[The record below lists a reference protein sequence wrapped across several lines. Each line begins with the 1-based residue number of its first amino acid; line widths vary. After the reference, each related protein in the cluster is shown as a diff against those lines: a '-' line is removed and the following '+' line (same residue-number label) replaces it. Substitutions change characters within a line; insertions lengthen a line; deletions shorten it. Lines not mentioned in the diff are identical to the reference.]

1 MLYKYDKFLIGD
13 RELFKL
19 FKYLRAKDWLM
30 LSACAILIAGC
41 VWLNLKIPE
50 FMSQIT
56 TLIQTGGTVN
66 EILIQGAFML
76 ACALADALISGT
88 VGFLISRV
96 ATGFSA
102 RLREKVFVAIQ
113 NLSENETKKFSVPS
127 LITRT
132 TNDITQIQN
141 FLSMGV
147 QSLIKAPIMAIWA
160 ICVIAGKS
168 WQWTVTTAVA
178 VVLILIVVVLLI
190 VFVMPRFRRIQKQ
203 IDSLNNVT
211 RESLTGVRVVRA
223 YNAEKFEENKFEKA
237 NETLTKT
244 QLFTNRA
251 FAVLNPFMTILTN
264 CLSLAIYW
272 IGAIIISSAAVGE
285 KLGLFSDMVVFMS
298 YAMLVVSGFMMLIM
312 VFIMMPRAFV
322 SGRRISE
329 VLDSK
334 SEVVGGEG
342 AVGQTQGE
350 IEFKNV
356 GFKYPDA
363 DAYVLQNV
371 SFKAKKGQTVAF
383 IGSTGS
389 GKSTLINLVPRF
401 YDATEGEILI
411 DGVNIKDYTLD
422 QLNKK
427 IGYVSQKAFIFSGT
441 IRSNIAYGKD
451 AENISDDEVVK
462 ALEIAQGSNIIKEK
476 GGIDAEITQSGSNLS
491 GGQKQRLSIA
501 RALAKKPEIMIFDD
515 SFSALDYKTDKKL
528 RTALKKNTKTTN
540 LIVAQRIGTILN
552 ADEIVVLDK
561 GQVVGQ
567 GTHKQLMQNCKVYR
581 EIALSQLSKEELE

>member
-1 MLYKYDKFLIGD
+1 MQYKDLAGGTT
-13 RELFKL
+13 LFKL
-19 FKYLRAKDWLM
+19 FKYLGVKDWILM
-30 LSACAILIAGC
+30 VLSAGLIAGC

-56 TLIQTGGTVN
+56 TLIKTGGSVSD
-66 EILIQGAFML
+66 ILIQGTFML
-76 ACALADALISGT
+76 SCALADAVVSAT
-88 VGFLISRV
+88 VGFCVSKV
-96 ATGFSA
+96 ATGFA
-102 RLREKVFVAIQ
+102 AKLRGKVFVAIQ
-113 NLSENETKKFSVPS
+113 NLSEDETKKFSVPS

-141 FLSMGV
+141 FLAMGM

-160 ICVIAGKS
+160 ICVISSKS

-178 VVLILIVVVLLI
+178 VGLILVVVTLLI
-190 VFVMPRFRRIQKQ
+190 IFVIPRFRKVQKQ
-203 IDSLNNVT
+203 IDALNNVT

-237 NETLTKT
+237 NDTLTKT
-244 QLFTNRA
+244 QLFTGRA
-251 FAVLNPFMTILTN
+251 FSVLNPFMVTLTN

-272 IGAIIISSAAVGE
+272 IGAIIISQATTSE
-285 KLGLFSDMVVFMS
+285 KLDLFSDMVVFMS
-298 YAMLVVSGFMMLIM
+298 YAMLVVSGFIMLIM
-312 VFIMMPRAFV
+312 VFIMLPRVIV

-329 VLDSK
+329 VLSSK
-334 SEVVGGEG
+334 SEVREGKGAEAKGE
-342 AVGQTQGE
+342 GE
-350 IEFKNV
+350 IEFRNV
-356 GFKYPDA
+356 GFKYPGA

-371 SFKAKKGQTVAF
+371 NFKAKKGQTVAF

-411 DGVNIKDYTLD
+411 DGNNIKDYTFD

-427 IGYVSQKAFIFSGT
+427 IGYVSQRAVIFSGT
-441 IRSNIAYGKD
+441 LRSNIAYGKD
-451 AENISDDEVVK
+451 SQKLTDEEVEK
-462 ALEIAQGSNIIKEK
+462 ALEVAQGANIIKEK
-476 GGIDAEITQSGSNLS
+476 GGLDAEIMQAGSNLS

-515 SFSALDYKTDKKL
+515 SFSALDYRTDKKL
-528 RTALKKNTKTTN
+528 RTALKRNSKTTN

-552 ADEIVVLDK
+552 ADEIIVLEK

-567 GTHKQLMQNCKVYR
+567 GTHKELMQNCKVYR

>member
-1 MLYKYDKFLIGD
+1 M
-13 RELFKL
+13 FKL
-19 FKYLRAKDWLM
+19 FRYLRAKDWVM
-30 LSACAILIAGC
+30 LAVSGVLIAGC

-56 TLIQTGGTVN
+56 TLIQSGGTVK
-66 EILIQGAFML
+66 EILVQGAFMI
-76 ACALADALISGT
+76 ACALADAIISGT

-96 ATGFSA
+96 ATGFAA

-113 NLSENETKKFSVPS
+113 NLSENETKKFSVSS

-132 TNDITQIQN
+132 TNDITQIQS

-178 VVLILIVVVLLI
+178 VVLILIVVALLI
-190 VFVMPRFRRIQKQ
+190 AFVMPRFRRVQKQ
-203 IDSLNNVT
+203 IDALNNVT

-223 YNAEKFEENKFEKA
+223 YNAESFEENKFEKA
-237 NETLTKT
+237 NENLTKT
-244 QLFTNRA
+244 QLFTHRA
-251 FAVLNPFMTILTN
+251 FGVLNPFMVTLTN

-272 IGAIIISSAAVGE
+272 IGAIIISSATAGE

-312 VFIMMPRAFV
+312 VFITMPRAFV
-322 SGRRISE
+322 SGKRINE
-329 VLDSK
+329 VLESK
-334 SEVVGGEG
+334 SAIVGGEG

-451 AENISDDEVVK
+451 AQNISDDEVTK
-462 ALEIAQGSNIIKEK
+462 ALEIAQGASIIKEK
-476 GGIDAEITQSGSNLS
+476 GGIDAEITQAGSNLS

-515 SFSALDYKTDKKL
+515 SFSALDYRTDKKL
-528 RTALKKNTKTTN
+528 RSALKRHTKTTN

-561 GQVVGQ
+561 GEVVGQ
-567 GTHKQLMQNCKVYR
+567 GTHKELMKTCKVYR

>member
-1 MLYKYDKFLIGD
+1 M
-13 RELFKL
+13 FKL
-19 FKYLRAKDWLM
+19 FKYLGVKDWILM
-30 LSACAILIAGC
+30 VLSAGLIAGC

-56 TLIQTGGTVN
+56 TLIQTGGSVS

-76 ACALADALISGT
+76 SCALADAIVSAI
-88 VGFLISRV
+88 VGFCVSKV
-96 ATGFSA
+96 ATGFA
-102 RLREKVFVAIQ
+102 AKLREKVFVAIQ
-113 NLSENETKKFSVPS
+113 NLSEDETKKFSVPS

-141 FLSMGV
+141 FLAMGM

-160 ICVIAGKS
+160 ICVISSKS

-178 VVLILIVVVLLI
+178 VGLILVVVTLLI
-190 VFVMPRFRRIQKQ
+190 IFVIPRFRKVQKQ
-203 IDSLNNVT
+203 IDALNNVT
-211 RESLTGVRVVRA
+211 REGLTGVRVVRA

-237 NETLTKT
+237 NDTLTRT
-244 QLFTNRA
+244 QLFTGRA
-251 FAVLNPFMTILTN
+251 FSVLNPFMVTLTN

-272 IGAIIISSAAVGE
+272 IGALIISQATSGE

-298 YAMLVVSGFMMLIM
+298 YAMLVVAGFVMLIM
-312 VFIMMPRAFV
+312 VFIMLPRAIV

-329 VLDSK
+329 VLSSK
-334 SEVVGGEG
+334 SEVCEGKGAEAKGE
-342 AVGQTQGE
+342 GE
-350 IEFKNV
+350 IEFRNV
-356 GFKYPDA
+356 GFKYPGA

-371 SFKAKKGQTVAF
+371 NFKAKKGQTVAF

-411 DGVNIKDYTLD
+411 DGNNIKDYTFD

-427 IGYVSQKAFIFSGT
+427 IGYVSQRAVIFSGT

-451 AENISDDEVVK
+451 SQNLTDEEVEK
-462 ALEIAQGSNIIKEK
+462 ALEIAQGGNIIKEK
-476 GGIDAEITQSGSNLS
+476 GGLDAEITQAGSNLS

-515 SFSALDYKTDKKL
+515 SFSALDYRTDKKL
-528 RTALKKNTKTTN
+528 RTALKKNSKTTN

-552 ADEIVVLDK
+552 ADEIIVLEK

-567 GTHKQLMQNCKVYR
+567 GTHKELMQNCKVYR

>member
-1 MLYKYDKFLIGD
+1 MVF
-13 RELFKL
+13 
-19 FKYLRAKDWLM
+19 
-30 LSACAILIAGC
+30 SAGLIAGC

-56 TLIQTGGTVN
+56 TLIKTGGSISG
-66 EILIQGAFML
+66 ILIQGAFML
-76 ACALADALISGT
+76 SCALADALVSAT
-88 VGFLISRV
+88 VGFCVSKV
-96 ATGFSA
+96 ATGFA
-102 RLREKVFVAIQ
+102 AKLRGKVFVAIQ
-113 NLSENETKKFSVPS
+113 NLSEDETKKFSVPS

-141 FLSMGV
+141 FLAMGM

-178 VVLILIVVVLLI
+178 VGLILVVVTLLI
-190 VFVMPRFRRIQKQ
+190 IFVIPRFRKVQKQ
-203 IDSLNNVT
+203 IDALNNVT
-211 RESLTGVRVVRA
+211 REGLTGVRVVRA

-237 NETLTKT
+237 NDTLTKT
-244 QLFTNRA
+244 QLFTGRA
-251 FAVLNPFMTILTN
+251 FSVLNPFMVTLTN

-272 IGAIIISSAAVGE
+272 IGAIIISQATSGE

-298 YAMLVVSGFMMLIM
+298 YAMLVVSGFIMLIM
-312 VFIMMPRAFV
+312 VFIMLPRVIV

-329 VLDSK
+329 VLSSK
-334 SEVVGGEG
+334 SEVCEGKGAEAKGE
-342 AVGQTQGE
+342 GE
-350 IEFKNV
+350 IEFRNV
-356 GFKYPDA
+356 GFKYPGA
-363 DAYVLQNV
+363 DAYILQNV
-371 SFKAKKGQTVAF
+371 NFKAKKGQTVAF

-411 DGVNIKDYTLD
+411 DGNNIKDYTFD

-427 IGYVSQKAFIFSGT
+427 IGYVSQRAVIFSGT

-451 AENISDDEVVK
+451 AQNLTDEEIEK
-462 ALEIAQGSNIIKEK
+462 ALEIAQGGNIIKEK
-476 GGIDAEITQSGSNLS
+476 GGLDAEIMQAGSNLS

-515 SFSALDYKTDKKL
+515 SFSALDYRTDKKL
-528 RTALKKNTKTTN
+528 RTALKRNSKTTN
-540 LIVAQRIGTILN
+540 LIVAQRIGTILD
-552 ADEIVVLDK
+552 ADEIIVLEK

-567 GTHKQLMQNCKVYR
+567 GTHKELMQNCKVYR

>member
-1 MLYKYDKFLIGD
+1 M
-13 RELFKL
+13 FKL
-19 FKYLRAKDWLM
+19 FRYLKAKDWVM
-30 LSACAILIAGC
+30 LAVSGVLIAGC

-56 TLIQTGGTVN
+56 TLIQGGGTVK
-66 EILIQGAFML
+66 EILIQGAFMI
-76 ACALADALISGT
+76 ACALADAIISGT
-88 VGFLISRV
+88 VGFFISRV
-96 ATGFSA
+96 ATGFAA

-132 TNDITQIQN
+132 TNDITQIQS

-223 YNAEKFEENKFEKA
+223 YNAESFEENKFEKA
-237 NETLTKT
+237 NENLTRT
-244 QLFTNRA
+244 QLFTHRA
-251 FAVLNPFMTILTN
+251 FGVLNPFMVTLTN

-272 IGAIIISSAAVGE
+272 IGAIIISSATAGE

-312 VFIMMPRAFV
+312 VFIMLPRALV
-322 SGRRISE
+322 SGKRINE
-329 VLDSK
+329 VLESK
-334 SEVVGGEG
+334 SEVAGGEG
-342 AVGQTQGE
+342 SVGQTQGE

-451 AENISDDEVVK
+451 AQNISDDEVIK
-462 ALEIAQGSNIIKEK
+462 ALEIAQGANIIKEK
-476 GGIDAEITQSGSNLS
+476 GGIDAEITQAGSNLS

-528 RTALKKNTKTTN
+528 RTALRKNSKTTN

-561 GQVVGQ
+561 GEVVGQ

>member
-1 MLYKYDKFLIGD
+1 M
-13 RELFKL
+13 FKL
-19 FKYLRAKDWLM
+19 FKYLRARGWVL
-30 LSACAILIAGC
+30 LAFSAVLIAGC

-56 TLIQTGGTVN
+56 TLIKTGGTTRD
-66 EILIQGAFML
+66 ILIQGAFML
-76 ACALADALISGT
+76 ACAFADAVVSII
-88 VGFLISRV
+88 VGFCISKV

-102 RLREKVFVAIQ
+102 KLREKVFVAIQ
-113 NLSENETKKFSVPS
+113 NLSEDETKKFSVPS

-132 TNDITQIQN
+132 TNDITQIQH

-147 QSLIKAPIMAIWA
+147 QALIRAPIMAIWA

-168 WQWTVTTAVA
+168 WQWTLTTSIAVL
-178 VVLILIVVVLLI
+178 LILIVVSILI
-190 VFVMPRFRRIQKQ
+190 IFVIPRFRRVQKQ
-203 IDSLNNVT
+203 IDALNNVT
-211 RESLTGVRVVRA
+211 REGLTGVRVVRA
-223 YNAEKFEENKFEKA
+223 YNAEQFEENKFEKA

-244 QLFTNRA
+244 QLFTGRA
-251 FAVLNPFMTILTN
+251 FAVLNPFMVTLTN

-272 IGAIIISSAAVGE
+272 IGAVIISQATSGE
-285 KLGLFSDMVVFMS
+285 RLGLFSEMVVFMS
-298 YAMLVVSGFMMLIM
+298 YAMLVVSGFIMLIM
-312 VFIMMPRAFV
+312 VFIMMPRAVV
-322 SGRRISE
+322 SGRRINE
-329 VLDSK
+329 VLSSRSQIIEGK
-334 SEVVGGEG
+334 GAEGKGE
-342 AVGQTQGE
+342 GE
-350 IEFKNV
+350 IEFRNV
-356 GFKYPDA
+356 GFKYPGA
-363 DAYVLQNV
+363 DAYILQNV
-371 SFKAKKGQTVAF
+371 NFKAKKGQTIAF

-411 DGVNIKDYTLD
+411 DGNNIKDYTFD

-427 IGYVSQKAFIFSGT
+427 IGYVSQRAVIFSGT

-451 AENISDDEVVK
+451 AQNLTDEEIEK
-462 ALEIAQGSNIIKEK
+462 ALEIAQGGNIIKEK
-476 GGIDAEITQSGSNLS
+476 GGVDAEISQAGSNLS

-540 LIVAQRIGTILN
+540 LIVAQRIGTILD
-552 ADEIVVLDK
+552 ADEIIVLEK
-561 GQVVGQ
+561 GKVVGQ
-567 GTHKQLMQNCKVYR
+567 GTHKQLMQNCKVYL

>member
-1 MLYKYDKFLIGD
+1 
-13 RELFKL
+13 
-19 FKYLRAKDWLM
+19 M
-30 LSACAILIAGC
+30 LS
-41 VWLNLKIPE
+41 
-50 FMSQIT
+50 
-56 TLIQTGGTVN
+56 
-66 EILIQGAFML
+66 
-76 ACALADALISGT
+76 CALADAVVSAT
-88 VGFLISRV
+88 VGFCVSKV
-96 ATGFSA
+96 ATGFA
-102 RLREKVFVAIQ
+102 AKLRGKVFVAIQ
-113 NLSENETKKFSVPS
+113 NLSEDETKKFSVPS

-141 FLSMGV
+141 FLAMGM

-178 VVLILIVVVLLI
+178 VGLILVVVTLLI
-190 VFVMPRFRRIQKQ
+190 IFVIPRFRKVQKQ
-203 IDSLNNVT
+203 IDALNNVT

-237 NETLTKT
+237 NDTLTKT
-244 QLFTNRA
+244 QLFTGRA
-251 FAVLNPFMTILTN
+251 FSVLNPFMVTLTN

-272 IGAIIISSAAVGE
+272 IGAIIISQATTSE
-285 KLGLFSDMVVFMS
+285 KLDLFSDMVVFMS
-298 YAMLVVSGFMMLIM
+298 YAMLVVSGFIMLIM
-312 VFIMMPRAFV
+312 VFIMLPRVIV

-329 VLDSK
+329 VLSSK
-334 SEVVGGEG
+334 SEVREGKGAEAKGE
-342 AVGQTQGE
+342 GE
-350 IEFKNV
+350 IEFRNV
-356 GFKYPDA
+356 GFKYPGA

-371 SFKAKKGQTVAF
+371 NFKAKKGQTVAF

-411 DGVNIKDYTLD
+411 DGNNIKDYTFD

-427 IGYVSQKAFIFSGT
+427 IGYVSQRAVIFSGT
-441 IRSNIAYGKD
+441 LRSNIAYGKD
-451 AENISDDEVVK
+451 SQKLTDEEVEK
-462 ALEIAQGSNIIKEK
+462 ALEVAQGANIIKEK
-476 GGIDAEITQSGSNLS
+476 GGLDAEIMQAGSNLS

-515 SFSALDYKTDKKL
+515 SFSALDYRTDKKL
-528 RTALKKNTKTTN
+528 RTALKRNSKTTN

-552 ADEIVVLDK
+552 ADEIIVLEK

-567 GTHKQLMQNCKVYR
+567 GTHKELMQNCKVYR